1 MGCKREVNHLPQKKK
16 MGRPTDNPKDT
27 SIHVRLDAECVETLK
42 QYCIQENVGRAE
54 AVRRGVIGLKDKL
67 VKK

>member
-1 MGCKREVNHLPQKKK
+1 

-54 AVRRGVIGLKDKL
+54 AVRRGIIGLKDKL

>member
-42 QYCIQENVGRAE
+42 QYRIQENVGRAE